1 MQAAMKERVIHYLLI
16 ACCLGGAVL
25 SAVSLHSHYGTSAT
39 EYCDLST
46 TFNCDLVNRSVYSEL
61 FGVPVAL
68 LGLLGYLLL
77 FGLSLRAHAPRMAL
91 RLAASIAGFGFALY
105 LAYVEAYVLA
115 VWCLL
120 CIGSLTMI
128 SAITVLSGVALW
140 RTAKAKGEIHASR

>member
-1 MQAAMKERVIHYLLI
+1 MKERVVRYLLL
-16 ACCLGGAVL
+16 ACCLAGAVL
-25 SAVSLHSHYGTSAT
+25 SAVSLHSHYSASAT

-68 LGLLGYLLL
+68 VGLLGYLLL
-77 FGLSLRAHAPRMAL
+77 FGLSLRDRSPMIAL
-91 RLAASIAGFGFALY
+91 RLVAAIVGFGFALY

-140 RTAKAKGEIHASR
+140 RGGEGKGEIHAGR